1 MRIRSPFA
9 IEGEQRFFHCGVWSR
24 LHVRHERPIGHPLL
38 ELPNYCG
45 FGLWDRDCPRCPSA
59 VHALRQHHDPG
70 SPWPILR
77 SLFVIDLIS
86 DGNHLF
92 EAHPMA
98 RSAARLRRRS
108 VRCPVCK
115 KRFKVNPRGRPPTF
129 CSRSCRQRAYE
140 QRRWSRPHPIELLA
154 RGIDTARVR
163 DVIRQEV
170 REALLAAGIILPP
183 PAPKPKRRGP
193 PLRLID
199 K

>member
-1 MRIRSPFA
+1 VTEITQ
-9 IEGEQRFFHCGVWSR
+9 I
-24 LHVRHERPIGHPLL
+24 
-38 ELPNYCG
+38 
-45 FGLWDRDCPRCPSA
+45 
-59 VHALRQHHDPG
+59 
-70 SPWPILR
+70 
-77 SLFVIDLIS
+77 
-86 DGNHLF
+86 

-98 RSAARLRRRS
+98 RSATQARRRS

-115 KRFKVNPRGRPPTF
+115 KRFKVNSRGRPPNF

-140 QRRWSRPHPIELLA
+140 QRRWSRPHPVELLA
-154 RGIDTARVR
+154 RDIDTARVR